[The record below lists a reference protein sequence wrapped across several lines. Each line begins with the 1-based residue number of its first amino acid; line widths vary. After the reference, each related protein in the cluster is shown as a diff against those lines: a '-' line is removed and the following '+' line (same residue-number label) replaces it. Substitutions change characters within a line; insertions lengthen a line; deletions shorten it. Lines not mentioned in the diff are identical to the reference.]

1 MMNKPDVH
9 FQFAS
14 FFPEPRLRPYAYL
27 LSKKMQEGHICV
39 HEQDVQANLKDTP
52 FEEAELKTPLSSLI
66 KFVATNQNQILPY
79 VLFNQRLYLQRYF
92 NYETQILNRIKGFV
106 ASEKSSQV
114 ERLDALKTQAGLLEK
129 LQADYRLD
137 ALPDEEKIDWQMV
150 AVVQSVLHNFSIVTG
165 GPGTG
170 KTTTVAKIL
179 AVLLH
184 LNPECRIAL
193 CAPTGKA
200 AMRMAESLKNTNLP
214 IDDSIKTVLKNLSPN
229 TIHRLLRYVPESI
242 NFKHNKSNPLPYDV
256 VVVDE
261 ASMLD
266 VALFAK
272 LLEAVGD
279 NTRLILLGDKNQLAS
294 VEAGSLFGDLC
305 RAQDSNLFFSAESVQ
320 DVNAFIPDKERQ
332 LKPIH
337 IGQSDHP
344 LFAHVVELQKSHRFS
359 SGSGIGKLSRAIIQ
373 NDEAALQEFIKTP
386 YAGIGLIDHKD
397 HNGFET
403 FIDGY
408 ADYIK
413 EADIAKAL
421 DKFNQLRVLCAVREG
436 AQGLY
441 SLNKAIETYLSK
453 KNLINPNNDYYENRP
468 IIITKNYPD
477 LKLFNGDVGLVR
489 KDNAGNMRAWFEDS
503 NKNIR
508 SVMPGYIAHAETVFA
523 MTIHKSQGSEY
534 PKVMVV
540 LPEASGGQLLT
551 RELLY
556 TAVTRAKESLILHC
570 NAALMCSTCAQGVSR
585 TSGIVERLKEN

>member
-1 MMNKPDVH
+1 MMNNPDVH

-14 FFPEPRLRPYAYL
+14 FFPEPRLRPCAYL

-39 HEQDVQANLKDTP
+39 HEQDVQAQLKDTP
-52 FEEAELKTPLSSLI
+52 FEEAELKTPLSSLD
-66 KFVATNQNQILPY
+66 KFVATAPNQILPF
-79 VLFNQRLYLQRYF
+79 VLYNQRLYLQRYF
-92 NYETQILNRIKGFV
+92 TYESQILERIKSFV
-106 ASEKSSQV
+106 QTEKALEQ
-114 ERLDALKTQAGLLEK
+114 ERLDVLKSQSALLASF
-129 LQADYRLD
+129 QADYDLN
-137 ALPDEEKIDWQMV
+137 ALPEEEKVDWQMV
-150 AVVQSVLHNFSIVTG
+150 AVLQSVLHNFSIVTG

-179 AVLLH
+179 VVLLT
-184 LNPECRIAL
+184 LNPDCKIAL

-214 IDDSIKTVLKNLSPN
+214 LEDSIKTVLKKLSPN
-229 TIHRLLRYVPESI
+229 TIHRLLRYVPNSI

-272 LLEAVGD
+272 LLEAIGD

-305 RAQDSNLFFSAESVQ
+305 RAQDSNLFFASESVQ
-320 DVNAFIPDKERQ
+320 TINSFIPEKERHLQ
-332 LKPIH
+332 QRH
-337 IGQSDHP
+337 IGQSTHP

-359 SGSGIGKLSRAIIQ
+359 SSSGIGKLSKAIIQ
-373 NDEAALQEFIKTP
+373 NDEVALQEFIATG
-386 YAGIGLIDHKD
+386 YAGIERIDNKD
-397 HNGFET
+397 HVGFEA
-403 FIDGY
+403 FIEGY

-413 EADIAKAL
+413 EKDVATAL

-441 SLNKAIETYLSK
+441 SLNKAIESYLSK
-453 KNLINPNNDYYENRP
+453 KNLISPNSDYYENRP

-477 LKLFNGDVGLVR
+477 LKLFNGDIGLVR
-489 KDNAGNMRAWFEDS
+489 KDDQGNLRAWFEDS
-503 NKNIR
+503 DKNIR
-508 SVMPGYIAHAETVFA
+508 SVMPAYIAHAETVFA

-534 PKVMVV
+534 PKVLVV
-540 LPEASGGQLLT
+540 LPETSGGQLLT

-556 TAVTRAKESLILHC
+556 TAVTRAKISLVLQC
-570 NAALMCSTCAQGVSR
+570 SSVQMLSTCAQGVSR
-585 TSGIVERLKEN
+585 TSAIVERLKEN